1 MSTAEMLR
9 PYGGAQGAA
18 GAAGA
23 AAGRRQGGVGLR
35 AAARPSWA
43 TARSSMV
50 RASALTPSCVLIALC
65 AALVARHCC
74 CCVQFMFSPPPL
86 PLSFSRAI
94 ASRLPVK
101 LPPSFHDTHP
111 RSLYSLIVCLS
122 ACLPA
127 CLPVWRSIWRSLCL
141 CAFACA
147 RACSGR
153 ACLCLCLCACVRVCV
168 RVCVCARARIST
180 SLPPPTRF
188 SRARSL
194 LFCLSL
200 FPPFSLCVCV
210 VLVMYSRSTV
220 ACIGSV
226 GFIVEHLPLSLSLSL
241 VRIKIL
247 SLLSGRE
254 RPRR

>member
-1 MSTAEMLR
+1 MTGETTTFFPR
-9 PYGGAQGAA
+9 H
-18 GAAGA
+18 
-23 AAGRRQGGVGLR
+23 
-35 AAARPSWA
+35 
-43 TARSSMV
+43 SS
-50 RASALTPSCVLIALC
+50 SLPI
-65 AALVARHCC
+65 
-74 CCVQFMFSPPPL
+74 FSDC
-86 PLSFSRAI
+86 LS
-94 ASRLPVK
+94 
-101 LPPSFHDTHP
+101 
-111 RSLYSLIVCLS
+111 VCLP

-127 CLPVWRSIWRSLCL
+127 CLALYLALSLSLCV
-141 CAFACA
+141 CVRA
-147 RACSGR
+147 RVQR
-153 ACLCLCLCACVRVCV
+153 ARLLVLVFVCVCACVRVCV